1 MTVSV
6 VVSGAD
12 GRLGRRILA
21 QCVGASDIA
30 VRGAVVRPDSPVDGR
45 DASVLCAELTET
57 GLRAT
62 GAMILEPGA
71 VLIETA
77 PPKAAL
83 RHAEQAAGARMPVVI
98 ATTGFSA
105 AEVDELKMFAEAVP
119 VLLAPN
125 LSLGVTVLTELVER
139 ASAALSAYDV
149 EIVDLH
155 HRRKRDAPSGTAW
168 ALARAA
174 DAARGREADRDVI
187 AARSGEVGP
196 RSDTEIGVFAVRG
209 GDIIG
214 EHTVYFAGETERVEL
229 THRAIN
235 RDAFAHGAVQAARFL
250 SLQAQGWFTMRDVVG
265 L

>member
-1 MTVSV
+1 MTISV

-12 GRLGRRILA
+12 GRLGRRIVA
-21 QCVGASDIA
+21 QCVAASDIA
-30 VRGAVVRPDSPVDGR
+30 VRGAVVRPNCAIDGR

-62 GAMILEPGA
+62 GSMVLEPGA

-77 PPKAAL
+77 PPSAAL
-83 RHAEQAAGARMPVVI
+83 HHVEQAAGAGMPALI

-105 AEVDELKMFAEAVP
+105 DEVDTLQGFAESVP

-125 LSLGVTVLTELVER
+125 LSLGVTVLLDLVER
-139 ASAALSAYDV
+139 ASAALRAYDI
-149 EIVDLH
+149 EIVELH

-174 DAARGREADRDVI
+174 DGARDRDADRDVI
-187 AARSGEVGP
+187 SARAGAVGP

-214 EHTVYFAGETERVEL
+214 DHTVFFAGETERLEL
-229 THRAIN
+229 THRAHN
-235 RDAFAHGAVQAARFL
+235 RDAFATGAVEAARFL
-250 SLQAQGWFTMRDVVG
+250 ALQTQGWFSMRDVVG